1 MQRLQGMTGL
11 NNPVE
16 IQLQYLPDDVLLARA
31 CITPASPTEENR
43 NLALP
48 ARLQDFSTSPA
59 HHRKKA
65 KVKVSK
71 LQNKNCQH
79 QKGFCTKSSNDLSK
93 NHVVVLVED
102 LCIRNMSKS
111 ERGSQ
116 ENQGKIV
123 EQTSGL
129 NGETRR
135 KSLPSG
141 PSESEGSQEMAETP
155 AVLSTESPSL
165 PPPVDRSRR
174 YPRILLL
181 LFLCTLPLVNPIV
194 HGDGVGYYANVRAPL
209 IEHSFRLD
217 YQHANPN
224 SRDQRVDGSGQPDP

>member
-11 NNPVE
+11 NNPVG

-79 QKGFCTKSSNDLSK
+79 QKGFCTKSSNDLSE
-93 NHVVVLVED
+93 NHIVVLVED
-102 LCIRNMSKS
+102 LSIRNMSKS
-111 ERGSQ
+111 ETDSQ
-116 ENQGKIV
+116 ENHGTNVKQK
-123 EQTSGL
+123 SGL
-129 NGETRR
+129 NRETVGNLSLQGGEDLRKWRR
-135 KSLPSG
+135 RRLCSPMILP
-141 PSESEGSQEMAETP
+141 AC
-155 AVLSTESPSL
+155 L
-165 PPPVDRSRR
+165 PRWIPVGTAIATAR
-174 YPRILLL
+174 
-181 LFLCTLPLVNPIV
+181 
-194 HGDGVGYYANVRAPL
+194 
-209 IEHSFRLD
+209 RLD
-217 YQHANPN
+217 VKCFSAEL
-224 SRDQRVDGSGQPDP
+224 SFVWAVEKSWLALEV